1 VSASSGPDRGH
12 LATEAANP
20 RSAGLERLDARAAVD
35 LMVSEDRAAVAAVEG
50 AREDLA
56 ALIELTSARLAAGG
70 RLVYVG
76 AGTSGRL
83 AVLDASEC
91 PPTFGVDPGLVR
103 AIIAGGERALRN
115 AVEGAED
122 DGPAGAAAVEELE
135 VDGADVVVG
144 ITAGGTTPFVHG
156 ALGRARE
163 LGAATGFIACVP
175 REQRADDYDVSI
187 RLLVGPEVLAGSS
200 RLKAGTATK
209 LTLNALTTITMSRL
223 GKTHRGRM
231 VDVDTSAN
239 TKLVDR
245 GARLVA
251 EFGGVDRARAL
262 ELLQLAGGSAK
273 VAILMAARDL
283 DAPAARRELE
293 AADGV
298 LDRTL
303 PPPKS

>member
-1 VSASSGPDRGH
+1 MSGPSGPDRGH

-20 RSAGLERLDARAAVD
+20 RSAGLERLDAAAAVD
-35 LMVSEDRAAVAAVEG
+35 LMVSEDRAAVAAVDG

-56 ALIELTSARLAAGG
+56 ALIELTSTRLAAGG
-70 RLVYVG
+70 RLIYVG

-122 DGPAGAAAVEELE
+122 DGAAGADAVEELE
-135 VDGADVVVG
+135 VTGADVVVG

-156 ALGRARE
+156 ALGRARD

-175 REQRADDYDVSI
+175 REQRPDDYDVSI

-223 GKTHRGRM
+223 GKTHQGRM

-262 ELLQLAGGSAK
+262 ELLHEAGGSAK

-283 DAPAARRELE
+283 DAPAARRELD
-293 AADGV
+293 AVQGV

-303 PPPKS
+303 PDPKS

>member
-1 VSASSGPDRGH
+1 MSGAAGPDRGH

-20 RSAGLERLDARAAVD
+20 RSEDLERLDAGAAVD

-103 AIIAGGERALRN
+103 AIIAGGERALRH

-122 DGPAGAAAVEELE
+122 DGPAGAAAVQELE
-135 VDGADVVVG
+135 VSSADVVVG

-175 REQRADDYDVSI
+175 REQRPDDYDISI

-239 TKLVDR
+239 AKLVDR

-251 EFGGVDRARAL
+251 EFGGVNRERAL
-262 ELLQLAGGSAK
+262 ELLREANGRAK
-273 VAILMAARDL
+273 VAILMAARGL
-283 DAPAARRELE
+283 DAPAAERALE
-293 AADGV
+293 AAGGI
-298 LDRTL
+298 LDRTIN
-303 PPPKS
+303 PDKT